1 MGFYSPAVLVKDAQ
15 RHGLRVHPI
24 CVQHSE
30 WLCSIEHEED
40 GSLSIRIGLNYAKGL
55 RQFSANALLA
65 SRSDCGPY
73 QSVGDLT
80 RRVPELNR
88 KELVLL
94 AGIGALNSVGEV
106 SHRRDAIWQVEQ
118 AGRAVGPLLNSSI
131 ANHTSMAAMPL
142 RRMTTDERLSA
153 DYAGSGLT
161 CGPHP
166 MAYHRVALSHKGY
179 LTSSDLSRGGN
190 NQFVKIAGS
199 VIARQRPGTAKG
211 FVFLSLE
218 DESGIA
224 NVIITPDLFERER
237 LVVTRNRFL
246 EIEGYLQ
253 IQNGVIHVKA
263 MIIRPIDITNA
274 EVGSHDFH

>member
-1 MGFYSPAVLVKDAQ
+1 VLVKDAQ

-24 CVQHSE
+24 CVQHSG
-30 WLCSIEHEED
+30 WLCAIEHEED
-40 GSLSIRIGLNYAKGL
+40 GSLSLRIGLNYAKGL

-94 AGIGALNSVGEV
+94 AGIGALNTIGDV

-118 AGRAVGPLLNSSI
+118 AGRSVGPLFNSSI
-131 ANHTSMAAMPL
+131 ADHPSTAAMPL

-166 MAYHRVALSHKGY
+166 MAYHRVALSHKGF
-179 LTSSDLSRGGN
+179 LSSSDLSRGGN
-190 NQFVKIAGS
+190 HQFVKIAGS

-237 LVVTRNRFL
+237 LVVTRDRFL

-263 MIIRPIDITNA
+263 MIIKPIDITNA
-274 EVGSHDFH
+274 EVCSHDFH